1 MLDFIIE
8 AVLVSFGV
16 GGVVGAVVTMHLMH
30 PKKAAEKKA
39 EEIFE
44 P

>member
-1 MLDFIIE
+1 MFSLIIE
-8 AVLVSFGV
+8 SVIVAFCV
-16 GGVVGAVVTMHLMH
+16 GGVMGAVVTMHLMH

-39 EEIFE
+39 QEVLE

>member
-1 MLDFIIE
+1 MFNFVIE
-8 AVLVSFGV
+8 AVVVAFSL
-16 GGVVGAVVTMHLMH
+16 GGVMGVVLTMHLTN

-39 EEIFE
+39 QEVLE